1 MKSFS
6 GGSVP
11 ETLNINIPALIIS
24 EQGCFYIEGT
34 VFNKN
39 NTLP

>member
-24 EQGCFYIEGT
+24 EQGCFFI
-34 VFNKN
+34 
-39 NTLP
+39 